1 VSEAPQPA
9 LVEPADEAPAR
20 TPERQVLA
28 ERIARRNE
36 ARAQHARLTEARE
49 RLNLRGL
56 RDTRDEAAEALR
68 QAETSARRQFVD
80 RFLSGA
86 TAVDAVTVATATET
100 LARAQQRYDEA
111 AAADKLIEAELA
123 DVASHISIAQL
134 GVARAVS
141 DVLRTDSA
149 VRAVLR
155 RYEEM
160 QQALADLAHC
170 LGVIVSA
177 NGIPP
182 DKRLW
187 DIPGRLYPDPA
198 LAGFWAAAIEMLGRD
213 ADTELPG

>member
-68 QAETSARRQFVD
+68 QAETSAPRQFVD

-134 GVARAVS
+134 GVAR
-141 DVLRTDSA
+141 DQR
-149 VRAVLR
+149 RA
-155 RYEEM
+155 
-160 QQALADLAHC
+160 AD
-170 LGVIVSA
+170 
-177 NGIPP
+177 
-182 DKRLW
+182 
-187 DIPGRLYPDPA
+187 
-198 LAGFWAAAIEMLGRD
+198 
-213 ADTELPG
+213 